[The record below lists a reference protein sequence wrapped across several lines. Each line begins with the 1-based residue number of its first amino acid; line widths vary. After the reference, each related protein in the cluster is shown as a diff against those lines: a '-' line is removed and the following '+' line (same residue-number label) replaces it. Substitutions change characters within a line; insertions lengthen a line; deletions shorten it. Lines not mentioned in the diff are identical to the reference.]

1 MGADMSRSVLVNL
14 ELIGLRAPA
23 RRLRPV
29 AAVPFALVS
38 VVVALLPIRPSALWM
53 AAVVGCNLVPWL
65 LGLRERRPGRWRLSE
80 RGLEHLAADGEVRE
94 AYELTRVE
102 EFAVTA
108 DDGMLTIFH
117 RFGATDAGRLE
128 EMGFDPLTFYLT
140 ARRLGITTHVI
151 DGDRSV
157 FEDDNNLPPEDET
170 PRALGRRTEQRLRD
184 QEAALLAL
192 THEPRTAGR
201 TDAVRLTAVASGRRR
216 TTALGFLVTLLSLTM
231 VTRIALAGGSE
242 AALAFGSRL
251 MGGLWALVGSVAL
264 VAARRRRLRG
274 APLSWTITPT
284 DLRVRHS
291 TVGEWRVR
299 GDAVAAAVVG
309 PGSAIDPV
317 SGRPAADETVVTL
330 FGHRLDV
337 LARLPARGL
346 DAFQL
351 THALDE
357 RGYHVVTP
365 DQGAI
370 RPSEYG
376 LAGLPEIFSQ
386 VPGGRLVVDD
396 DGIGWADGAGD
407 IILRMPRDRI
417 GGMELLTV
425 DGHAWL
431 RMYDDEG
438 DEFLAAPLAMLRISR
453 TDLRDAARRVQLPIT
468 DAEYDAYVN
477 AAFYGSMTRI
487 ETAEPVRDKPKALPA
502 AQLDVPPRTRALA
515 YAVTATLCELVAVLG
530 SLWLSGDF
538 GGFWTA
544 LAWAAPS
551 GLVLGVAGA
560 WLYDR
565 NRPQLRVSAS
575 GISSVTRLGRT
586 EWSVTRQALGGVGI
600 DEAEAPRL
608 VVWSPAGRVLR
619 RVSFPPDLTELRRA
633 CERHGL
639 PWGPPDAGHGAA
651 PPPEL

>member
-29 AAVPFALVS
+29 AAGPFVLVS
-38 VVVALLPIRPSALWM
+38 LVVALLPIRPAGLWL
-53 AAVVGCNLVPWL
+53 AAVVACNVLPWL
-65 LGLRERRPGRWRLSE
+65 LGLREARPGRWRLSAN
-80 RGLEHLAADGEVRE
+80 GLERLAADGSVVE
-94 AYELTRVE
+94 AYELSRVE
-102 EFAVTA
+102 EFAVTTG
-108 DDGMLTIFH
+108 DGMLTIFH
-117 RFGATDAGRLE
+117 RFGVTVAGSLA
-128 EMGFDPLTFYLT
+128 EMGFDPLTFYVT

-157 FEDDNNLPPEDET
+157 FEDENLPPEDEA
-170 PRALGRRTEQRLRD
+170 PRALGRRAEERLRD
-184 QEAALLAL
+184 QEAALLAVA
-192 THEPRTAGR
+192 HEPRSVVR
-201 TDAVRLTAVASGRRR
+201 TDAGRLSTTTTAWRR
-216 TTALGFLVTLLSLTM
+216 TTALGALVTLISLAM
-231 VTRIALAGGSE
+231 VARTALEGGLE
-242 AALAFGSRL
+242 FGSRM
-251 MGGLWALVGSVAL
+251 MGGLWALAGGVAL
-264 VAARRRRLRG
+264 LAARRRLLTG
-274 APLSWTITPT
+274 APLTWHITAAE
-284 DLRVRHS
+284 LRVRHT

-299 GDAVAAAVVG
+299 ADAVAAAVVG
-309 PGSAIDPV
+309 SGTAIDPL
-317 SGRPAADETVVTL
+317 SGRPAADQTVVTV
-330 FGHRLDV
+330 FGHRLEV

-376 LAGLPEIFSQ
+376 LAGLPEIFSR

-407 IILRMPRDRI
+407 VILRMPRDRI

-438 DEFLAAPLAMLRISR
+438 DEFLAAPLSMLRISR
-453 TDLRDAARRVQLPIT
+453 TDLRDAARRVELPIT

-477 AAFYGSMTRI
+477 AAFHGSMTHL
-487 ETAEPVRDKPKALPA
+487 ELVAGPSPEKPKALPA
-502 AQLDVPPRTRALA
+502 AQLDVPARTRALA

-530 SLWLSGDF
+530 SLWLRVDL

-551 GLVLGVAGA
+551 GLVLGLAGA

-565 NRPQLRVSAS
+565 NRPQLRVSAA

-586 EWSVTRQALGGVGI
+586 EWSVTREALGGVGI

>member
-1 MGADMSRSVLVNL
+1 MGRDMSRSVLVNL

-29 AAVPFALVS
+29 AAGPFALLS
-38 VVVALLPIRPSALWM
+38 LFVALLPIRPSGLWM
-53 AAVVGCNLVPWL
+53 GAVVACNVLPWL
-65 LGLRERRPGRWRLSE
+65 LGLRESRPDRWRLSPA
-80 RGLEHLAADGEVRE
+80 GLERLDTDGSVTES
-94 AYELTRVE
+94 YELSRIE
-102 EFAVTA
+102 EFAVTS
-108 DDGMLTIFH
+108 DDGVLTIFH
-117 RFGATDAGRLE
+117 RFGVTVAGSLAD
-128 EMGFDPLTFYLT
+128 MGFDPLTFYIT

-157 FEDDNNLPPEDET
+157 FEDESLPAEDEV
-170 PRALGRRTEQRLRD
+170 PRALGRRAEQRLRD
-184 QEAALLAL
+184 QEAALLAIV
-192 THEPRTAGR
+192 HEPRTPAR
-201 TDAVRLTAVASGRRR
+201 TDAGRLSTATSGWRR
-216 TTALGFLVTLLSLTM
+216 TTVLGGLLTLLSLTM
-231 VTRIALAGGSE
+231 VARIAVGEGLE
-242 AALAFGSRL
+242 FGNRL
-251 MGGLWALVGSVAL
+251 VGGLWALAGGVAVL
-264 VAARRRRLRG
+264 VARRRRLSG
-274 APLSWTITPT
+274 APLTWHITPSE
-284 DLRVRHS
+284 LRVRYA

-299 GDAVAAAVVG
+299 ADAVAATVVG
-309 PGSAIDPV
+309 PGTAIDPLTGHPV
-317 SGRPAADETVVTL
+317 ADPTVVTV
-330 FGHRLDV
+330 FGHGLEV

-357 RGYHVVTP
+357 RGYQVVTP
-365 DQGAI
+365 EQGAV

-376 LAGLPEIFSQ
+376 LAGLPEIFSR

-407 IILRMPRDRI
+407 VILRMPRDRI

-431 RMYDDEG
+431 RMYDDDG
-438 DEFLAAPLAMLRISR
+438 DEFLAAPLSMLRISR

-477 AAFYGSMTRI
+477 AAFYGSMTHVEAVTGPSPER
-487 ETAEPVRDKPKALPA
+487 TRSLPA
-502 AQLDVPPRTRALA
+502 AQLDVPRRTRALT

-530 SLWLSGDF
+530 SVWLRGDF
-538 GGFWTA
+538 GGFWTT

-551 GLVLGVAGA
+551 GLALGLGGA

-565 NRPQLRVSAS
+565 NRPQLRVSSS

-586 EWSVTRQALGGVGI
+586 EWNVTRQALGGVGI
-600 DEAEAPRL
+600 DEADAPRL
-608 VVWSPAGRVLR
+608 VVWSPAGRILR

-639 PWGPPDAGHGAA
+639 PWGPPDAGRGAV

>member
-1 MGADMSRSVLVNL
+1 MGTDMSRSLLVKL
-14 ELIGLRAPA
+14 ELVGLRAPA
-23 RRLRPV
+23 RRLQPV
-29 AAVPFALVS
+29 AAGPFALAS
-38 VVVALLPIRPSALWM
+38 LVVALLPIHPPALW
-53 AAVVGCNLVPWL
+53 AASVIACNIMPWA
-65 LGLRERRPGRWRLSE
+65 LGLREPRPGRWRLSPA
-80 RGLEHLAADGEVRE
+80 GLERLAADGTVVE
-94 AYELTRVE
+94 AYELGRVE

-108 DDGMLTIFH
+108 DDQVLTIFH
-117 RFGATDAGRLE
+117 RFGVTVAGALPD
-128 EMGFDPLTFYLT
+128 MGFDPLSFYIT
-140 ARRLGITTHVI
+140 ARRLGVTTHVI
-151 DGDRSV
+151 DGDRSI
-157 FEDDNNLPPEDET
+157 FEDGVLPPEEEA
-170 PRALGRRTEQRLRD
+170 PRILGRRAEQRLRD
-184 QEAALLAL
+184 QEAALLAVA
-192 THEPRTAGR
+192 HEPRASGR
-201 TDAVRLTAVASGRRR
+201 TDTGRLSTETTGRRR
-216 TTALGFLVTLLSLTM
+216 TVALGVVVTLLALAM
-231 VTRIALAGGSE
+231 ITRTAVEGGLGFGGRLLGGLWTLAGG
-242 AALAFGSRL
+242 
-251 MGGLWALVGSVAL
+251 VAL
-264 VAARRRRLRG
+264 VAARRRYLAY
-274 APLSWTITPT
+274 APLTWTIRPSE
-284 DLRVRHS
+284 LSVRHA

-299 GDAVAAAVVG
+299 ADAVAAAVVG
-309 PGSAIDPV
+309 PGTAIDPL
-317 SGRPAADETVVTL
+317 SGRPAAAQTVVTV
-330 FGHRLDV
+330 FGHRLEV

-357 RGYHVVTP
+357 RGYRVITP
-365 DQGAI
+365 DQSAT

-376 LAGLPEIFSQ
+376 LAGLPEIFSR

-407 IILRMPRDRI
+407 VILRMPRDRI

-438 DEFLAAPLAMLRISR
+438 DEFLAAPLSMLRISR
-453 TDLRDAARRVQLPIT
+453 TDLRDAALRVRLPIT

-477 AAFYGSMTRI
+477 AAFHGSMRQVEAVVGPSPEKRRT
-487 ETAEPVRDKPKALPA
+487 LPA
-502 AQLDVPPRTRALA
+502 VQLDVPSRTRALA

-530 SLWLSGDF
+530 SLWLRTDL

-544 LAWAAPS
+544 LAWSAPA
-551 GLVLGVAGA
+551 GLALGVTGA

-565 NRPQLRVSAS
+565 NRPQLRVSAA
-575 GISSVTRLGRT
+575 GISSVTRRGRM

-619 RVSFPPDLTELRRA
+619 RVSFPPDLGELRRA

>member
-29 AAVPFALVS
+29 AAGPFALLS
-38 VVVALLPIRPSALWM
+38 LVVALLPIRPAGAWL
-53 AAVVGCNLVPWL
+53 AAVVACNVVPWL
-65 LGLRERRPGRWRLSE
+65 LGLREARPGRWRLSAK
-80 RGLEHLAADGEVRE
+80 GLERLAADGSVVE
-94 AYELTRVE
+94 AYALDRVE
-102 EFAVTA
+102 EFALTA
-108 DDGMLTIFH
+108 EDGMLTIFH
-117 RFGATDAGRLE
+117 RFGVTVAGSLAD
-128 EMGFDPLTFYLT
+128 MGFDPLTFYVT

-157 FEDDNNLPPEDET
+157 FEDESLPPEDDA
-170 PRALGRRTEQRLRD
+170 PRALGRRAEQRLRD
-184 QEAALLAL
+184 QEAALLAIV
-192 THEPRTAGR
+192 HEPRTAGR
-201 TDAVRLTAVASGRRR
+201 TDAGRLSTTATAWRR
-216 TTALGFLVTLLSLTM
+216 TTTVGFLVTLVSLTM
-231 VTRIALAGGSE
+231 VIRIALEGGLE
-242 AALAFGSRL
+242 FGSRL
-251 MGGLWALVGSVAL
+251 IGGLWALAGGVAL
-264 VAARRRRLRG
+264 IVARRRRLAG
-274 APLSWTITPT
+274 APLTWNITPSE
-284 DLRVRHS
+284 LRVRHA

-299 GDAVAAAVVG
+299 ADAVAAAVVG
-309 PGSAIDPV
+309 PGTAIDPV
-317 SGRPAADETVVTL
+317 TGGPVVDQTVVTV
-330 FGHRLDV
+330 FGHRLEII
-337 LARLPARGL
+337 ARLPARGL

-357 RGYHVVTP
+357 RGYHVITP
-365 DQGAI
+365 DQGTV

-376 LAGLPEIFSQ
+376 LAGLPEIFSR

-407 IILRMPRDRI
+407 VILRMPRDRI

-438 DEFLAAPLAMLRISR
+438 DEFLAAPLSMLRISR

-477 AAFYGSMTRI
+477 ATFYGSMTHV
-487 ETAEPVRDKPKALPA
+487 EAVTGPSPEKPKALPA

-530 SLWLSGDF
+530 SLWLRVDL

-551 GLVLGVAGA
+551 GLALGLAGA

-619 RVSFPPDLTELRRA
+619 RVSFPPDLTELRRE

-639 PWGPPDAGHGAA
+639 PWGPPDAGHSAA

>member
-29 AAVPFALVS
+29 AAGPFALAS
-38 VVVALLPIRPSALWM
+38 LLVALLPIRPPGLWLG
-53 AAVVGCNLVPWL
+53 AVLACNVVPWL
-65 LGLRERRPGRWRLSE
+65 LGLREARPDRWRLSE
-80 RGLEHLAADGEVRE
+80 RGLERLTADGSVRE
-94 AYELTRVE
+94 AYELDRVE

-108 DDGMLTIFH
+108 DDGVLTIFH
-117 RFGATDAGRLE
+117 RFGATVAGPLAD
-128 EMGFDPLTFYLT
+128 MGFDTLTFYVT
-140 ARRLGITTHVI
+140 ARRLGVTTHVI

-157 FEDDNNLPPEDET
+157 FEDDNLPPEDET
-170 PRALGRRTEQRLRD
+170 PRALGRRAEQRLRD
-184 QEAALLAL
+184 QEAALLAVA
-192 THEPRTAGR
+192 HEPRAAAR
-201 TDAVRLTAVASGRRR
+201 TDAGRLSTAATAWRR
-216 TTALGFLVTLLSLTM
+216 TTVLGVIVTLLSLMM
-231 VTRIALAGGSE
+231 VVRTALEGGLEFGGRLMSGLWALAGG
-242 AALAFGSRL
+242 
-251 MGGLWALVGSVAL
+251 VAL
-264 VAARRRRLRG
+264 LAARRRRLRG
-274 APLSWTITPT
+274 APLSWHITPSE
-284 DLRVRHS
+284 LRVRHA

-299 GDAVAAAVVG
+299 ADAVAAAVVG
-309 PGSAIDPV
+309 PGTAIDAL
-317 SGRPAADETVVTL
+317 SGRPVADRTVVTL
-330 FGHRLDV
+330 FGHRLEV
-337 LARLPARGL
+337 LARLPAGGL

-357 RGYHVVTP
+357 RGYHVITP
-365 DQGAI
+365 DQGAL

-376 LAGLPEIFSQ
+376 LAGLPEIFSR

-407 IILRMPRDRI
+407 VILRMPRDRI

-438 DEFLAAPLAMLRISR
+438 DEFLAAPLSMLRISR

-477 AAFYGSMTRI
+477 AAFHGSMNHLELI
-487 ETAEPVRDKPKALPA
+487 AGPSPEKPKPLPA

-530 SLWLSGDF
+530 SLWLRTDF
-538 GGFWTA
+538 GGFWTVLAWSAPSA
-544 LAWAAPS
+544 LAL
-551 GLVLGVAGA
+551 GLAGA

-565 NRPQLRVSAS
+565 NRSQLRVSSS
-575 GISSVTRLGRT
+575 GISSVTRLGRM

-639 PWGPPDAGHGAA
+639 PWGPPDAGRGAA

>member
-1 MGADMSRSVLVNL
+1 MAADMSRSVLVDL
-14 ELIGLRAPA
+14 ELIGLRAPT

-29 AAVPFALVS
+29 AAGPFALMS
-38 VVVALLPIRPSALWM
+38 LFVALLPIRPSGVWLG
-53 AAVVGCNLVPWL
+53 AVVACAVLPWV
-65 LGLRERRPGRWRLSE
+65 LGLRRSRPGTWKLSE
-80 RGLEHLAADGEVRE
+80 AGLERLTADGTVAEVYDRG
-94 AYELTRVE
+94 RIE

-117 RFGATDAGRLE
+117 RFGVTVPGSLAD
-128 EMGFDPLTFYLT
+128 MGFDLLAFYVT

-157 FEDDNNLPPEDET
+157 FEDENLPAEDEA
-170 PRALGRRTEQRLRD
+170 PRALGRRAEERLRD

-192 THEPRTAGR
+192 VHEPHAATR
-201 TDAVRLTAVASGRRR
+201 TDAANLSAPAPGWRR
-216 TTALGFLVTLLSLTM
+216 TTALGFLVGLLALTM
-231 VTRIALAGGSE
+231 VARVALEGGLE
-242 AALAFGSRL
+242 FGGRL
-251 MGGLWALVGSVAL
+251 LGGLWALAGGVAFYL
-264 VAARRRRLRG
+264 ARRRRLAS
-274 APLSWTITPT
+274 APLTWRITPSE
-284 DLRVRHS
+284 LRVRHA

-299 GDAVAAAVVG
+299 ADAVAAAVVG
-309 PGSAIDPV
+309 PGTAIDPV
-317 SGRPAADETVVTL
+317 TGRPAGDQMTVTM
-330 FGHRLDV
+330 FDHRLRV
-337 LARLPARGL
+337 LGRLPARGL

-357 RGYHVVTP
+357 RGYRVITP
-365 DQGAI
+365 DQSLS

-376 LAGLPEIFSQ
+376 LAGLPEIFSR
-386 VPGGRLVVDD
+386 VPGGRLIVDD

-407 IILRMPRDRI
+407 VILRMPRDRI

-431 RMYDDEG
+431 RMYDDDG
-438 DEFLAAPLAMLRISR
+438 DEFLAAPLSMLRISR

-468 DAEYDAYVN
+468 DAEYDAYIS
-477 AAFYGSMTRI
+477 AAFHGSMTRI
-487 ETAEPVRDKPKALPA
+487 GTANEETSEQPKSLPA
-502 AQLDVPPRTRALA
+502 AQLDVPGRTRALA
-515 YAVTATLCELVAVLG
+515 YAVTATLCEIVAVLG
-530 SLWLSGDF
+530 SLWLRQDL
-538 GGFWTA
+538 GGFWPA
-544 LAWAAPS
+544 LAWSAPS
-551 GLVLGVAGA
+551 ALALGVGGA

-565 NRPQLRVSAS
+565 NRPQLRVSSA

-600 DEAEAPRL
+600 DEADAPRL

-619 RVSFPPDLTELRRA
+619 RVAFPPDLGELRRA

-639 PWGPPDAGHGAA
+639 PWGPPDAGHAAA

>member
-1 MGADMSRSVLVNL
+1 MGDDMSRSVLVNL

-29 AAVPFALVS
+29 AAGTFAFASLI
-38 VVVALLPIRPSALWM
+38 VALLPIRPAGLWLG
-53 AAVVGCNLVPWL
+53 AVLACGAVPWL
-65 LGLRERRPGRWRLSE
+65 LGLREARPGRWRLSE
-80 RGLEHLAADGEVRE
+80 RGLERIAADGSVRE
-94 AYELTRVE
+94 AYKLDRVE

-108 DDGMLTIFH
+108 DDGVLTIFH
-117 RFGATDAGRLE
+117 RFGVTVAGSLAD
-128 EMGFDPLTFYLT
+128 MGFDLLTFYIT
-140 ARRLGITTHVI
+140 ARRLGVTTHVI

-157 FEDDNNLPPEDET
+157 FEDDDLPPEDEA
-170 PRALGRRTEQRLRD
+170 PRALGRRAEQRLRD
-184 QEAALLAL
+184 QEAALLAVA
-192 THEPRTAGR
+192 HEPRTAAR
-201 TDAVRLTAVASGRRR
+201 TDAGRLSTVATAWRR
-216 TTALGFLVTLLSLTM
+216 TTVLGVSVTLLALIM
-231 VTRIALAGGSE
+231 VVRTGLVGGLE
-242 AALAFGSRL
+242 FGGRL
-251 MGGLWALVGSVAL
+251 MGGLWALAGGVAL
-264 VAARRRRLRG
+264 LAARRRRLRG
-274 APLSWTITPT
+274 APLSWHITPSE
-284 DLRVRHS
+284 LRVRHA

-299 GDAVAAAVVG
+299 ADAVAAAVVG
-309 PGSAIDPV
+309 PGTAIDPL
-317 SGRPAADETVVTL
+317 SGRPVADPTVVTL
-330 FGHRLDV
+330 FGHRLEV
-337 LARLPARGL
+337 IARLPAHGL

-357 RGYHVVTP
+357 RGYHAVTP
-365 DQGAI
+365 QQGTL

-376 LAGLPEIFSQ
+376 LAGLPEIFSR

-407 IILRMPRDRI
+407 VILRMPRDRI

-438 DEFLAAPLAMLRISR
+438 DEFLAAPLSMLRISR

-477 AAFYGSMTRI
+477 AAFHGSMGHL
-487 ETAEPVRDKPKALPA
+487 ELVAGPSPEKPKPLAA

-515 YAVTATLCELVAVLG
+515 YAVTATLCELIAVVG
-530 SLWLSGDF
+530 SLWLRADF
-538 GGFWTA
+538 GGFGTA
-544 LAWAAPS
+544 LAWSAPS
-551 GLVLGVAGA
+551 GLVLGLAGA

-565 NRPQLRVSAS
+565 NRPQLRVSSS
-575 GISSVTRLGRT
+575 GISSVTRLGRM

-639 PWGPPDAGHGAA
+639 PWGPPDAEHRAA

>member
-1 MGADMSRSVLVNL
+1 
-14 ELIGLRAPA
+14 
-23 RRLRPV
+23 
-29 AAVPFALVS
+29 
-38 VVVALLPIRPSALWM
+38 
-53 AAVVGCNLVPWL
+53 
-65 LGLRERRPGRWRLSE
+65 
-80 RGLEHLAADGEVRE
+80 
-94 AYELTRVE
+94 
-102 EFAVTA
+102 
-108 DDGMLTIFH
+108 
-117 RFGATDAGRLE
+117 
-128 EMGFDPLTFYLT
+128 
-140 ARRLGITTHVI
+140 VI

-157 FEDDNNLPPEDET
+157 FEDENLPPEDEA
-170 PRALGRRTEQRLRD
+170 PRALGRRAEERLRD
-184 QEAALLAL
+184 QEAALLAVA
-192 THEPRTAGR
+192 HEPRTAVR
-201 TDAVRLTAVASGRRR
+201 TDAGRLATAATAWRR
-216 TTALGFLVTLLSLTM
+216 TTLLGVLVTLISLTM
-231 VTRIALAGGSE
+231 VARTALEGGLE
-242 AALAFGSRL
+242 FGSRM
-251 MGGLWALVGSVAL
+251 MGGLWALAGGVAVL
-264 VAARRRRLRG
+264 AARRRRLKG
-274 APLSWTITPT
+274 APLTWNITPSE
-284 DLRVRHS
+284 LRVRHA
-291 TVGEWRVR
+291 TVREWRVR
-299 GDAVAAAVVG
+299 ADAVAAAVVG
-309 PGSAIDPV
+309 PGTAIDPL
-317 SGRPAADETVVTL
+317 SGRPAADQTVVTL
-330 FGHRLDV
+330 FGHRLEV

-357 RGYHVVTP
+357 RGYHVITP
-365 DQGAI
+365 DQGAL

-376 LAGLPEIFSQ
+376 LAGLPEIFSR

-407 IILRMPRDRI
+407 VILRMPRERI

-438 DEFLAAPLAMLRISR
+438 DEFLAAPLSMLRISR

-477 AAFYGSMTRI
+477 AAFHGSMTHL
-487 ETAEPVRDKPKALPA
+487 ELVAGPSPEKPKPLPA

-530 SLWLSGDF
+530 SLWLRVDL

-544 LAWAAPS
+544 LAWSAPS
-551 GLVLGVAGA
+551 GLVLGLAGA
-560 WLYDR
+560 RLYDR